1 MVDCTRQYFPSYL
14 YGTVQVPGETVL
26 NEQGSEVEHRQKQ
39 SFELPIIRMVTH

>member
-1 MVDCTRQYFPSYL
+1 MDCASVYFPPYL